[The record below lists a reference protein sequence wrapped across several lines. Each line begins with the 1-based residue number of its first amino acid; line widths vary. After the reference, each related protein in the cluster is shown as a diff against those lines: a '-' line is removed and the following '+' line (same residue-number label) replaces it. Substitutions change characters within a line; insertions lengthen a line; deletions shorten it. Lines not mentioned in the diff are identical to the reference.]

1 MKKIIFTLT
10 LFVVTN
16 FVMAQDAF
24 KADVEKVIEM
34 SGANTSMDAVK
45 NKYSE

>member
-1 MKKIIFTLT
+1 MKKVVFTLT

-24 KADVEKVIEM
+24 KANV
-34 SGANTSMDAVK
+34 VK
-45 NKYSE
+45 LLKCLELTHQ